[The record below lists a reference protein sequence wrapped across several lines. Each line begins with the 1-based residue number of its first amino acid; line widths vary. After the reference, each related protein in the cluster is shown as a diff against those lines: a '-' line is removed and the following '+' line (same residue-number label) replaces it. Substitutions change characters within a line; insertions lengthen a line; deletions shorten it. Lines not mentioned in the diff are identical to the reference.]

1 MEAITITNAR
11 QNMSKLMDEVINN
24 NEIKIITRNNE
35 PAVVMM
41 SLDDYNSLNESNYLL
56 SNPINSGHLRKS
68 LQQANA
74 GDLVYVDIKDL

>member
-11 QNMSKLMDEVINN
+11 QNMSRLMDEVIDNS
-24 NEIKIITRNNE
+24 EIKIITRNNE

-41 SLDDYNSLNESNYLL
+41 SLEDYNSLSESNYLL
-56 SNPINSGHLRKS
+56 SNPINAGHLRKS

-74 GDLVYVDIKDL
+74 GDLVHVKIDEL